1 MGRRTN
7 TCCHGNGWEW
17 DWRGNVNSR
26 SQSGPALQCAN
37 RSRADA
43 VSHAHTHT
51 HTLGRVALSW
61 ERRQKS
67 KQETAAKQLR
77 DAAIIILRVASF
89 VHLPAYLFV
98 REMQDYNDTGGVIG
112 STSWGDK
119 SCNFPTEKKIY
130 TAVLCFT
137 QISPN
142 PKWRISNPNAIL
154 CGENFPTK
162 RNFSTFKTQG
172 GSKCSPLPQP
182 LSAHFL
188 NVRHSLKSRKIH

>member
-112 STSWGDK
+112 STS
-119 SCNFPTEKKIY
+119 
-130 TAVLCFT
+130 
-137 QISPN
+137 
-142 PKWRISNPNAIL
+142 
-154 CGENFPTK
+154 
-162 RNFSTFKTQG
+162 
-172 GSKCSPLPQP
+172 
-182 LSAHFL
+182 
-188 NVRHSLKSRKIH
+188 